1 MTDELELRAITVANG
16 GERIYAEA
24 TGAGETLV
32 LCHGLGGN
40 HAVWWRQIQPLAEH
54 YRVVTWDQRGFGN
67 STATTGRVGI
77 SEAAVDLIAV
87 LDALQTDAAHFVGQ
101 SMGGF
106 VALRAALDNPHRVR
120 SLVLSTTLAG
130 ADPQYT
136 RALRAVAPAHRHRDS
151 HPVLSPTF
159 SRSHPD
165 LAVLYNLI
173 SGFGAKPEATAMLD
187 SMAAHRFDD
196 GELASFGPATL
207 FMAAAYDALCP
218 PYIMQGAA
226 ARIPGAAFTVLPDA
240 SHSAYY
246 EHPQI
251 WNQTVLSFCR
261 QVGGKDT
268 TSHPAPLGPRGIHDV
283 HQR

>member
-1 MTDELELRAITVANG
+1 MTDELELHAITVASG
-16 GERIYAEA
+16 AERIYAEA

-40 HAVWWRQIQPLAEH
+40 HAVWWRQIQPLAQH

-77 SEAAVDLIAV
+77 NEAAVDLIAV
-87 LDALQTDAAHFVGQ
+87 LDALQTDAAHLVGQ
-101 SMGGF
+101 SMGAF

-136 RALRAVAPAHRHRDS
+136 RALRALAPARRRRDS

-173 SGFGAKPEATAMLD
+173 SGFGIKPQATAMLD
-187 SMAAHRFDD
+187 SMAAHRFSD

-207 FMAAAYDALCP
+207 FVAAAHDSLCP
-218 PYIMQGAA
+218 PHTMKSAA
-226 ARIPGAAFTVLPDA
+226 ERIPGAAFTVLRDA

-246 EHPQI
+246 EHPEM
-251 WNQTVLSFCR
+251 WNETVLSFCR
-261 QVGGKDT
+261 QTHQTDII
-268 TSHPAPLGPRGIHDV
+268 SQAAPLGPRGIHDV
-283 HQR
+283 HQ